1 MTAKLLDVEESFQQ
15 KYVYSIVLL
24 QKLSSSTAWLL
35 HRPDTCMAWR
45 YTRHMS
51 LYENKGNRIY
61 NVLIIRLRAIQ
72 LYLSNL
78 FSYGFVF

>member
-45 YTRHMS
+45 FLSFLITYKA
-51 LYENKGNRIY
+51 YESIEK
-61 NVLIIRLRAIQ
+61 
-72 LYLSNL
+72 
-78 FSYGFVF
+78 